1 MNFISPNFFPET
13 YEYKFLKTLSKY
25 NFLLYLKMT
34 ALSTNWKQLREKLE
48 QEKAK
53 ALDEANNKPCNG
65 SVIWKH
71 KRMARLAR
79 KKAKR
84 QRLDGERGDVGSRN
98 LTLDDRESQK
108 EENELTNVLGLDCE
122 YVGVG
127 MDGGDNMLARISIVN
142 MQGRCVYDKYVK
154 PRENITDYRTEVSGI
169 RPINLVNGEPF
180 QKVQAEVHKLL
191 SGRIV
196 VGHSLKNDFKVLNLS
211 HTRKMT
217 RDTARYL
224 PFRKFL
230 NVSRTPSLKLLA
242 KQLLGI
248 DIQNG
253 EHDSIIDARVAMRL
267 YVLNRKQWENDVR
280 RFGNR

>member
-1 MNFISPNFFPET
+1 
-13 YEYKFLKTLSKY
+13 
-25 NFLLYLKMT
+25 MT
-34 ALSTNWKQLREKLE
+34 ALSTNWKQLQEELK
-48 QEKAK
+48 QEKTKSVDK
-53 ALDEANNKPCNG
+53 ANDKPYKE
-65 SVIWKH
+65 SVIWKR
-71 KRMARLAR
+71 KRIARLAK

-84 QRLDGERGDVGSRN
+84 QRLGKKRRDFSSHNSSLNVAEG
-98 LTLDDRESQK
+98 QH
-108 EENELTNVLGLDCE
+108 EEGELTNALGLDCE

-127 MDGGDNMLARISIVN
+127 INGSDSMLARISIVN

-154 PRENITDYRTEVSGI
+154 PRENITDYRTSVSGI

-191 SGRIV
+191 DGRIV
-196 VGHSLKNDFKVLNLS
+196 VGHSLKNDFKVLNLF
-211 HTRKMT
+211 HTRKLT

-224 PFRKFL
+224 PFRKL
-230 NVSRTPSLKLLA
+230 VNVSRTPSLKLLA

-253 EHDSIIDARVAMRL
+253 EHDSIVDARVAMRL
-267 YVLNRKQWENDVR
+267 YILNRKQWENDIR

>member
-1 MNFISPNFFPET
+1 M
-13 YEYKFLKTLSKY
+13 
-25 NFLLYLKMT
+25 M

-53 ALDEANNKPCNG
+53 LVDEANNKPCNG
-65 SVIWKH
+65 SIISKH
-71 KRMARLAR
+71 KKMARLAK

-84 QRLDGERGDVGSRN
+84 QRLDGERGGVDSRN
-98 LTLDDRESQK
+98 STLNDTESQK
-108 EENELTNVLGLDCE
+108 EQDELTNVLGLDCE

-154 PRENITDYRTEVSGI
+154 PRENITDYRTAVSGI

-196 VGHSLKNDFKVLNLS
+196 VGHSLKNDFK
-211 HTRKMT
+211 MT

-224 PFRKFL
+224 PFRKLL